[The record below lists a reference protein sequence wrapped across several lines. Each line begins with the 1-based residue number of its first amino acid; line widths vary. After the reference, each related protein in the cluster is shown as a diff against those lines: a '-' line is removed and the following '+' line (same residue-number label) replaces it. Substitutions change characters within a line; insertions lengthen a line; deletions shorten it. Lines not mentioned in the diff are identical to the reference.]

1 MPPLPSLETG
11 WRQRRN
17 AFSGIVTD
25 CQLAWEQP
33 MTDIKYISSPADIP
47 AGENYV
53 LVAYGYENGNARHT
67 RGLTITI
74 AGGKPDSELAFLAAV
89 ELAKATADEEGI
101 ATVFA
106 CK

>member
-1 MPPLPSLETG
+1 
-11 WRQRRN
+11 
-17 AFSGIVTD
+17 
-25 CQLAWEQP
+25 

-74 AGGKPDSELAFLAAV
+74 AGGKPAFLAAV
-89 ELAKATADEEGI
+89 ESAKATADEEGI